1 MDKDVTDEAAGSAE
15 GGPAATASRA
25 AVVEA
30 LPGELGAGG
39 TVARAVA
46 HVEIGFAGD
55 HHQFAAILAAERNVR
70 RSEQVELVPLVHLGD
85 PPPPG
90 EGAGE
95 AGWATAHVVAPISFG
110 SRTRL

>member
-1 MDKDVTDEAAGSAE
+1 MDEDVTDKAAGSAQ
-15 GGPAATASRA
+15 GGPAATAGRA

-46 HVEIGFAGD
+46 HVEIGFDGD
-55 HHQFAAILAAERNVR
+55 KYQFAAILAAERDVR
-70 RSEQVELVPLVHLGD
+70 RSEQVDLVPLVHLGD
-85 PPPPG
+85 PPATG

-95 AGWATAHVVAPISFG
+95 VARATAHVVAPISFG

>member
-25 AVVEA
+25 AIVEA

-46 HVEIGFAGD
+46 HVEIGFDGD
-55 HHQFAAILAAERNVR
+55 KHQFAAILAAERNVR
-70 RSEQVELVPLVHLGD
+70 RSEQVHLGD